1 MRQSNATLPFPDCQ
15 SVNSLDATRNSLLW
29 GYYLQGILRLERYPT
44 IRPRSEK
51 SGPPL
56 LDSYDLFSAALTV
69 LASTSMPKGFGK
81 NPTRFLPA
89 ILVFAILSVKP
100 QQSNTFASSRIVRIS

>member
-29 GYYLQGILRLERYPT
+29 GYYWQGILRPEPSPT

-51 SGPPL
+51 LGPA
-56 LDSYDLFSAALTV
+56 YLFNAALTV
-69 LASTSMPKGFGK
+69 LASTSIPKGFGRK
-81 NPTRFLPA
+81 PTRFFPV
-89 ILVFAILSVKP
+89 ILVLAILSVKP
-100 QQSNTFASSRIVRIS
+100 QQSNTLASSRIVRIS